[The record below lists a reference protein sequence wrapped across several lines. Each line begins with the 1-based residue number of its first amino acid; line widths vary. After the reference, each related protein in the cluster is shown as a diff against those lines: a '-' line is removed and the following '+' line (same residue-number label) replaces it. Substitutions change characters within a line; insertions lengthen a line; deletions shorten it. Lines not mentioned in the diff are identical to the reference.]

1 MGMGMNSDP
10 MSDFIALIMDA
21 KPMQKEMPMAP
32 GMHGELEAKG
42 PMTAEQAMLKIK
54 CIVKEYFSG
63 CQMDIKDG
71 EKPEADDW
79 DDDDKED
86 AMMMDNK
93 KKVMKE

>member
-63 CQMDIKDG
+63 CQTDIKDG
-71 EKPEADDW
+71 DKPEKDDW
-79 DDDDKED
+79 DDDKED
-86 AMMMDNK
+86 AMMMDDK
-93 KKVMKE
+93 KKAMKE

>member
-1 MGMGMNSDP
+1 MGMDMNSDP

-71 EKPEADDW
+71 DKLEKDDW
-79 DDDDKED
+79 DDDKED
-86 AMMMDNK
+86 AMMMNDNK
-93 KKVMKE
+93 KAMKE